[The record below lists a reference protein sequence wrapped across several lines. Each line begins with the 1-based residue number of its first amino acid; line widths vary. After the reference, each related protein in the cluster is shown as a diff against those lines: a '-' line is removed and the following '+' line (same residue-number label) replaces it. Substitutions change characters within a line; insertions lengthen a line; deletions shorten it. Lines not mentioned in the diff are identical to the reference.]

1 MKIENGKIVEATE
14 SELFDRW
21 LSCDHCE
28 IYPFPYYKLLQN
40 RAGVFFVLFC
50 FVLFCLVFLS
60 FLGLHPWH
68 TKVPRLGV

>member
-28 IYPFPYYKLLQN
+28 IYPFQYYKWLCQD
-40 RAGVFFVLFC
+40 AGAKIVNDAAENSQCSDKAKHICNVSKETE
-50 FVLFCLVFLS
+50 V
-60 FLGLHPWH
+60 
-68 TKVPRLGV
+68 KE